1 MKRILVLIV
10 ITAMALGGC
19 ATMNK
24 ADRYS
29 YEQQKKLA
37 LAKILL
43 QSNRPAAA
51 RKTLAEISTA
61 PPVAS
66 VTDEAL
72 FRLALL
78 DLETDSQKTATE
90 KSEKSLTALLTSFSS
105 SSWSSHAIMLKN
117 LLEAYD
123 STVQEKAELEKT
135 IKNLKNSNTSL
146 SKENANL
153 RQDLEKLK
161 KLDLELEM
169 KKKR

>member
-1 MKRILVLIV
+1 MKRNLVLIL
-10 ITAMALGGC
+10 IIAMALGGC

-24 ADRYS
+24 ADRYT

-51 RKTLAEISTA
+51 RKTLVEISTA
-61 PPVAS
+61 PPVAG

-78 DLETDSQKTATE
+78 DLEADTQKTATD
-90 KSEKSLTALLTSFSS
+90 KTEKSLTDLLTKFRSS
-105 SSWSSHAIMLKN
+105 TWSNHAITLKS

-135 IKNLKNSNTSL
+135 IKTLKNTNTSL
-146 SKENANL
+146 VKENTNL